1 MRLIFPIGLL
11 DGPLHNLFSSL
22 SDSTVTLHTPTPP
35 QQIPLWLTVII
46 LKAFDAKAL
55 MDGQR
60 FWATVVLLELFG
72 ASITSFTY
80 LTSFAFAKHSMAQVG
95 TILLNFLFGL
105 ILVIVSIVM
114 ARSVSPCSTQHHT
127 IQSYNHF

>member
-1 MRLIFPIGLL
+1 
-11 DGPLHNLFSSL
+11 
-22 SDSTVTLHTPTPP
+22 
-35 QQIPLWLTVII
+35 
-46 LKAFDAKAL
+46 

-114 ARSVSPCSTQHHT
+114 VRSFLATLRQHNATHNQTTHYTTPPQTFIPTTRNVARKLVYVFRLVP
-127 IQSYNHF
+127 SYGTRSRLHVDMR